1 VSFGKLTRS
10 LAMSQDARD
19 LRDPQKIGKMLQMI
33 REWNPKGL
41 LSDLVDQYK
50 DSLNTAE
57 IYPQDELLSTV
68 TQREYREE
76 LQQAAKEGDKYA
88 AERLREL
95 SV

>member
-1 VSFGKLTRS
+1 VTN
-10 LAMSQDARD
+10 ARD
-19 LRDPQKIGKMLQMI
+19 LRDPRQIGVVLRAI
-33 REWNPKGL
+33 REWNPKGAFHE
-41 LSDLVDQYK
+41 LVDQYTA
-50 DSLNTAE
+50 SLNSVE
-57 IYPQDELLSTV
+57 NYPQDELLSTV

>member
-1 VSFGKLTRS
+1 
-10 LAMSQDARD
+10 MSQDARD
-19 LRDPQKIGKMLQMI
+19 LRDPRELGKVLKAI

-41 LSDLVDQYK
+41 LSELVDQYEA
-50 DSLNTAE
+50 SLGSVAK
-57 IYPQDELLSTV
+57 YPQDELLSTV

-95 SV
+95 QAL

>member
-1 VSFGKLTRS
+1 V
-10 LAMSQDARD
+10 RD

-57 IYPQDELLSTV
+57 NYPQDELLSTV

-88 AERLREL
+88 SERLREL
-95 SV
+95 